1 MAGGKYIYCQM
12 GKTVS
17 EENKVNVGFKKGWGI
32 YKVEDECRELQ
43 LSLGYQKRI
52 QLWISLMVGRLY
64 RIVLGQW
71 M

>member
-32 YKVEDECRELQ
+32 YKVEMNVENYNCQWGIKRGF
-43 LSLGYQKRI
+43 SCGYH
-52 QLWISLMVGRLY
+52 
-64 RIVLGQW
+64 
-71 M
+71 